1 MKVLF
6 HADFFSSDLSGFQSQ
21 KYFLGERFEIMKIKK
36 IKWNQKKKLWEKKNT
51 KRKRFFLC
59 VKTKMREIKNK
70 HEKYILR

>member
-36 IKWNQKKKLWEKKNT
+36 IKWNKKHFVGKKT
-51 KRKRFFLC
+51 HKERGFFSC

-70 HEKYILR
+70 HEKSILR